1 MVRDVP
7 VIVKALGC
15 HVMAGLALLVV
26 SVVLPYENIPL
37 YTWVVGEGVLAALS
51 ASLLGLPSW
60 WLLFNFVLGPMAF
73 WGQRLDIASGWYLGA
88 FLLLGS
94 LFWTTFRTRVPLY
107 LSDRSALEAVA
118 RRVPDHACVLDLGCG
133 FGGLLVRLAVD
144 RPDCRFDGCEIA
156 PLPALIARIRAR
168 GVQNA
173 HLGRG
178 DFWRTDF
185 SQYDVVYAFLSPVPM
200 PSLWDKARQEMRPG
214 SILISNTFH
223 IPGVKPDE
231 VIAIHGRSDSALY
244 VWRM

>member
-7 VIVKALGC
+7 VVVKALVC
-15 HVMAGLALLVV
+15 HMMAGLALLVV
-26 SVVLPYENIPL
+26 STVLPHENIPL
-37 YTWVVGEGVLAALS
+37 YAWVVGEGVLAAFA

-60 WLLFNFVLGPMAF
+60 WLLFNVVLGPMVW
-73 WGQRLDIASGWYLGA
+73 WGQRLDISSGWYLGA
-88 FLLLGS
+88 FLLLAS

-107 LSDRSALEAVA
+107 LSGHSALEALA
-118 RRVPDHACVLDLGCG
+118 WRVPEQARVLDLGCG
-133 FGGLLVRLAVD
+133 FGGLLVRLAAE
-144 RPDCRFDGCEIA
+144 RPDCRLDGCEIA

-173 HLGRG
+173 QLGLG

-185 SQYDVVYAFLSPVPM
+185 GPYDVVYAFLSPVPM
-200 PSLWDKARQEMRPG
+200 ASLWDKARQEMRPG

-223 IPGVKPDE
+223 IPGAKPDE
-231 VIAIHGRSDSALY
+231 VIAIHDRPDSALY